1 MKTSIENELKK
12 QTTKTKGKEFSLHY
26 KVKLLK
32 EKPKRV
38 QFSKMMKMNCIKNL
52 EEFNDLSKNVETYR
66 IKLSYYNFT
75 KTSKSS
81 ITDGYKN
88 LLVGQYIKII
98 LYIIVMLISLIGN
111 LLIIFVIIFNKF
123 MRKSTNFFILNL
135 AICDLAILFSCMW
148 VQIIFS
154 VSKYWLWGELFCKI
168 NSFLQMVSIIASVL
182 TLSLISCDRYIGIL
196 HPLKSKII
204 TKKSYYFLIASIWIV
219 SIIIS
224 IPTYVYRTYTE
235 RKWSDF
241 VERHCDDLGWPVSLV
256 TDENGCV
263 LKTVRPLKRIYY
275 TTVIL
280 FLFFLPLLIMSIT
293 YSIIIRKLWNDD
305 IIGESYSFNNET
317 LIKKRKRV

>member
-1 MKTSIENELKK
+1 
-12 QTTKTKGKEFSLHY
+12 
-26 KVKLLK
+26 
-32 EKPKRV
+32 
-38 QFSKMMKMNCIKNL
+38 MNCIKNL
-52 EEFNDLSKNVETYR
+52 EEFNELSKNVENYR
-66 IKLSYYNFT
+66 TQLSYYNFT
-75 KTSKSS
+75 HLTESLNDSFKSLHVVH
-81 ITDGYKN
+81 I
-88 LLVGQYIKII
+88 IKII

-204 TKKSYYFLIASIWIV
+204 TKKSYYFLIASIWII

-280 FLFFLPLLIMSIT
+280 LLFFLPIFIMSIT
-293 YSIIIRKLWNDD
+293 YSVIIKKLWNSNV
-305 IIGESYSFNNET
+305 IGEAASMNKEIV
-317 LIKKRKRV
+317 LKKRKKVCLILLSNCFEVLI